1 MRRSTRLLPRFP
13 FIKREVR
20 MGLFDSVK
28 NRISSNVK
36 LMQLSSMVRQDQIT
50 AFCQTLTTE
59 ERATILKGIEGQFK
73 WQPVAQIAQALFPAQ
88 SQGVSAEAHDMVL
101 AGQVEGG
108 LELMRMQNA
117 SVQPQFGMTPY
128 QQAALSYAWTVL
140 KAMDQR
146 DAMAAAVTRQQ
157 HASAMAPPA
166 ATSDPARFCTSCGAR
181 REASGRFCGQCG
193 APFHSTSGSSRV
205 PGSSISTPETAK
217 PAPQARPDLAATVG
231 ATSGQP
237 SRAIF
242 QEPGIASRQSSLGNE
257 DEALFGQ
264 VASMLQQASS
274 SGQVSPER
282 AEALK
287 SVIEQ
292 FHSTVGQQAT
302 TPGEFATQA
311 TQMREVLSRYKNIY
325 TSQKVASNNRAGLA
339 SQLFS
344 EVRGYLLDQGNRP
357 NLGAIEQQTTM
368 NLLLEAGHINKALLD
383 AGDNDVLVRAIER
396 DRMRGFLHG
405 VRQFALR
412 RHATLADPLWGW
424 TKVIAVPNRIFFA
437 GGEALQ
443 LKLGDLCAVKDL
455 ELCATQAAWGTAQ
468 SHWNSL
474 RSSAVA
480 IFDFT
485 SAAQAIRSS
494 VSHTL
499 GGALALGIMPM
510 IVADPEAAMPFDLDI
525 EPVRTNADLD
535 LALDRA
541 LYAVPQVG
549 GASCLRETVQALL
562 PRCKSSD
569 ATTTVTARSLA
580 SSDLRDSVETVNA
593 IELLA
598 SLNSDGSW
606 GVIRPAWPGAHPPAG
621 KRRCFHI
628 MPFSQSWSNSVRDVV
643 RSACGDHVTYM
654 RGDETGDPRVILSIW
669 NEICLASFV
678 VVDLT
683 GMNDNV
689 CLELGLAQALGKRS
703 LLAHRADEQGTRRSF
718 PEIAKV
724 QVHRYKSD
732 ADLTT
737 MVRSF
742 IAN

>member
-1 MRRSTRLLPRFP
+1 
-13 FIKREVR
+13 V
-20 MGLFDSVK
+20 GLFDAVK
-28 NRISSNVK
+28 NRIASNVK
-36 LMQLSSMVRQDQIT
+36 LMQLSSMVRQDQIL
-50 AFCQTLTTE
+50 AFCQSLAPE
-59 ERATILKGIEGQFK
+59 ERATILKGIESQFK

-88 SQGVSAEAHDMVL
+88 SQGVSAEARDMVL
-101 AGQVEGG
+101 GGQVEGG

-117 SVQPQFGMTPY
+117 AVQPQFGMTPY
-128 QQAALSYAWTVL
+128 QQAALSYAWMVL
-140 KAMDQR
+140 KGMGQR
-146 DAMAAAVTRQQ
+146 DAMAAGVKPEQ
-157 HASAMAPPA
+157 HASAFAPPA
-166 ATSDPARFCTSCGAR
+166 TDPGTVKFCTSCGAR
-181 REASGRFCGQCG
+181 REVGGRFCGQCG
-193 APFHSTSGSSRV
+193 VPFFSTSETASV
-205 PGSSISTPETAK
+205 PGNTISPDKAVK
-217 PAPQARPDLAATVG
+217 QGLQSLSDLAATVG
-231 ATSGQP
+231 ATSSQP
-237 SRAIF
+237 SRSF
-242 QEPGIASRQSSLGNE
+242 SHEPEVVSRQSSLGNE

-264 VASMLQQASS
+264 VASMLQQGSAS
-274 SGQVSPER
+274 GEISPER
-282 AEALK
+282 AEALQ
-287 SVIEQ
+287 SVIDQ
-292 FHSTVGQQAT
+292 FHSTFGRQAT
-302 TPGEFATQA
+302 TPGELATQA
-311 TQMREVLSRYKNIY
+311 TQMREILSRYKNIY
-325 TSQKVASNNRAGLA
+325 TSQKVSANNRAGVA
-339 SQLFS
+339 SHLFS

-357 NLGAIEQQTTM
+357 NLGAIELQTTM

-383 AGDNDVLVRAIER
+383 AGDNDMLVRAIER

-437 GGEALQ
+437 GGEL
-443 LKLGDLCAVKDL
+443 LRSKLAELCEVKDL
-455 ELCATQAAWGTAQ
+455 ELCGTQAGWGTAQ
-468 SHWNSL
+468 SQWNSL

-485 SAAQAIRSS
+485 SAAQAVRSS

-510 IVADPEAAMPFDLDI
+510 IVAEPEAAMPFDIDI
-525 EPVRTNADLD
+525 EPVRTDADLD
-535 LALDRA
+535 VALDKA
-541 LYAVPQVG
+541 LYAFPQVS

-562 PRCKSSD
+562 PRCKSPE

-593 IELLA
+593 IEMLA

-606 GVIRPAWPGAHPPAG
+606 GVIRPAWPGAYPPAG

-643 RSACGDHVTYM
+643 RSACADRVTYV

-703 LLAHRADEQGTRRSF
+703 LLVHQAEEQGSRRLF

-732 ADLTT
+732 AELTA
-737 MVRSF
+737 MVRSL